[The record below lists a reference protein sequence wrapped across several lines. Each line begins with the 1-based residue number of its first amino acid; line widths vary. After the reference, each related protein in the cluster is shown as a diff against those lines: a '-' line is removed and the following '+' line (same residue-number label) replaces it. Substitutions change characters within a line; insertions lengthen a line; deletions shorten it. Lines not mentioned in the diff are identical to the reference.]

1 MEIIRSGACLSEPNV
16 LALGDFDGVHLG
28 HRKLLETTVRLA
40 AAIGGRAGVYT
51 FRINTKKMLGAKDF
65 SLLTTDAEK
74 NELFAAARVDFVCAD
89 DFEAVKDF
97 SPEEFCAYLTKRF
110 APRAVVCGENFTF
123 GKNASAGSDS
133 LRRLMG
139 AYGCKVEIVPSVVL
153 DGVCV
158 SSTEVRRLIADGDM
172 EKARRFLGYD
182 YFIRAKVVH
191 GAELGRKLGFPTV
204 NQLEYSGKA
213 VPKFGVY
220 ACLCHVDGKSYP
232 GVVNVGVRPTV
243 SAGISHPPVV
253 FETHILDFKED
264 LYGRDITVS
273 FCKMLRPEKK
283 FASLDE
289 LQANVLNN
297 IDQTRAYFQEHP
309 ELLRDEEGRL

>member
-1 MEIIRSGACLSEPNV
+1 MIRTGEGLSEPNV

-40 AAIGGRAGVYT
+40 ADIGGRAGVYT

-74 NELFAAARVDFVCAD
+74 NELFAALGIDFVCAD
-89 DFEAVKDF
+89 EFEAVKDF
-97 SPEEFCAYLTKRF
+97 TPEEFCAYLAKRF
-110 APRAVVCGENFTF
+110 APSAVVCGENFTF
-123 GKNASAGSDS
+123 GSDS
-133 LRRLMG
+133 LRRLLG

-158 SSTEVRRLIADGDM
+158 SSTAVRRLIADGDM
-172 EKARRFLGYD
+172 EKACRFLGYA
-182 YFIRAKVVH
+182 YFIRTKVVH

-220 ACLCHVDGKSYP
+220 ACLCRVDGKSRP

-243 SAGISHPPVV
+243 SQGLSHPPVV

-289 LQANVLNN
+289 LQANVLKN
-297 IDQTRAYFQEHP
+297 IEQTRAYFQEHP
-309 ELLRDEEGRL
+309 ELLRDEEGQL